1 MKGKD
6 IILEKILISVKK
18 TTHPFVGRDS
28 YKEACQQ

>member
-6 IILEKILISVKK
+6 IIWDKILISVNK
-18 TTHPFVGRDS
+18 TTHPFVGRDN

>member
-1 MKGKD
+1 MMEGKD
-6 IILEKILISVKK
+6 TNICKK